1 MCLRLSLIHI
11 FAGGNPDPATF
22 PAKAMNRIAEDL
34 FNNHSADALQYS
46 ITEGYPELRR
56 QLSLRMKEKFN
67 IGREFDETIVV
78 TGGQQGLDLTCK
90 VLCNEGDVVICEEPS
105 FIGALNCFRAT
116 RARLVGVEMEDDGM
130 NIEKL
135 EHVLKTENLSLI
147 HI

>member
-1 MCLRLSLIHI
+1 MEFSDRIASLKPSAIREI
-11 FAGGNPDPATF
+11 FKVLGDKTIISFAGGNPDPATF

-105 FIGALNCFRAT
+105 FNRT
-116 RARLVGVEMEDDGM
+116 
-130 NIEKL
+130 
-135 EHVLKTENLSLI
+135 
-147 HI
+147 